1 MCVFSAT
8 TTQTHREVPVLKDPT
23 PDPTVD
29 RQEIEEAVQRANLP
43 TLVMVLFQLTGDQKW
58 LEEPYRPTAG
68 RGLTPHDGGGFDQ
81 QTAAAIRQAAAE
93 EILRWHHGAPP
104 AIPNPPGDL
113 LLALLSQAVGE
124 AVPPEYG
131 RLMAVEMGFEA
142 PDAPSSLQRRP
153 AAAASTRDPN
163 KPTVVII
170 GAGISG
176 MAAAVRLQQLNV
188 DYVIL
193 ERNNDVGGVWLTNIY
208 PGAGVD
214 TPSFLYSFSFYT
226 RKWSTHFAKQAE
238 MIEYLHDTADHFD
251 LRRDIK
257 FNTTVS
263 AVRWDDDADLWRIT
277 AHGPEGEVQLEAP
290 FLISAVGLFNK
301 PSVPDIP
308 GLDSFAGALAHTAKW
323 PDDLDLADKK
333 VAVIGTGA
341 SAMQVVPAVADRV
354 QQLTIFQRSPQWAA
368 PNGEYF
374 AKVSDGVHFLMEH
387 VPYYHQWYR
396 FRLAWIFND
405 RVHPSLQIDPEWPD
419 PDHSL
424 NVVNDGHRR
433 YFTRYIDGQLGDRVD
448 LRDKVLPTYPPFGK
462 RMLLDNGW
470 FAALKKN
477 NVRLVTERVE
487 SVDASGINT
496 ADRHW
501 DADTIVLGTG
511 FDVRQYLPDL
521 PVFGRDGRS
530 LHEYWGR
537 EDAVGHLGMTVP
549 GFPNFF
555 MMYGPNT
562 NGGAGGS
569 YIFIGECQVTY
580 ITKLI
585 VRALDEQ
592 ISAIEPRP
600 EALECWV
607 SDVDEAHRRMVWSHP
622 GMTTYYRNSH
632 GRVTVNSPWRVI
644 DYWGMTREPS
654 LDDFVLHPTREEV
667 RA

>member
-1 MCVFSAT
+1 M
-8 TTQTHREVPVLKDPT
+8 LKAPT

-43 TLVMVLFQLTGDQKW
+43 TLVMVLVQLTGDQKW

-68 RGLTPHDGGGFDQ
+68 RGLTAHDGGGFDQ

-93 EILRWHHGAPP
+93 EILRWHHGSPP

-142 PDAPSSLQRRP
+142 PDAPSSVPRRP
-153 AAAASTRDPN
+153 AAAASTRDPDT
-163 KPTVVII
+163 PTVVII

-188 DYVIL
+188 DHVIL
-193 ERNNDVGGVWLTNIY
+193 ERNNDVGGVWLTNTY

-238 MIEYLHDTADHFD
+238 MIEYLRDTADHFD
-251 LRRDIK
+251 LRRDIR

-263 AVRWDDDADLWRIT
+263 AARWDDDAHLWRIT

-301 PSVPDIP
+301 PSVPSIP
-308 GLDSFAGALAHTAKW
+308 GLDSFAGALVPHGQVARRPRPGRQA
-323 PDDLDLADKK
+323 

-354 QQLTIFQRSPQWAA
+354 KQLTIFQRSPQWVA

-405 RVHPSLQIDPEWPD
+405 RVHPSLQMDPEWPD

-433 YFTRYIDGQLGDRVD
+433 NFIRYVDEQLGDRVD

-470 FAALKKN
+470 FAALKKH
-477 NVRLVTERVE
+477 NVQLVTERVE
-487 SVDASGINT
+487 SVTPAASTPPT
-496 ADRHW
+496 ATGTPTPSSS
-501 DADTIVLGTG
+501 ATG
-511 FDVRQYLPDL
+511 FDVRQYLPGPAGLRPRRSVAARVLGPRGRGRPPRHDRARL
-521 PVFGRDGRS
+521 PQLLHDVRPQHERVAPVGATSSSPSAKSRTSRS
-530 LHEYWGR
+530 
-537 EDAVGHLGMTVP
+537 
-549 GFPNFF
+549 
-555 MMYGPNT
+555 
-562 NGGAGGS
+562 
-569 YIFIGECQVTY
+569 
-580 ITKLI
+580 
-585 VRALDEQ
+585 
-592 ISAIEPRP
+592 
-600 EALECWV
+600 
-607 SDVDEAHRRMVWSHP
+607 
-622 GMTTYYRNSH
+622 
-632 GRVTVNSPWRVI
+632 
-644 DYWGMTREPS
+644 
-654 LDDFVLHPTREEV
+654 
-667 RA
+667 